1 MLKKIL
7 AALVLVVVAVV
18 VGIPAYFY
26 GVYPKMRPA
35 PQMTAP
41 TTPEAVERG
50 RYLAEAMTGCIACH
64 SPVDESRPGD
74 FPQAGLEYAGRVFLP
89 DAGFPGKIVAP
100 NLTSDPETGIGRWT
114 DGEVVRAIR
123 EGVSRDGRPLF
134 PLMNYPAYGDFS
146 DDDALAIVA
155 YLRSR
160 KPVRHDNGQTE
171 LNFPVGMMI
180 RTVPRPRDGPP
191 PGVPAAGV
199 ERGRAMIKIMMC
211 GECHTPRDNRGNPIA
226 GKELAGGDAFKGPW
240 GVVYAANITSHP
252 SAGIGAYSN
261 DDLKRVLR
269 EGRNRAGRLLW
280 VMPWSV
286 TKNLTDADLDALIAA
301 LREVPASP
309 NLVPAAQLTGSA
321 GSR

>member
-7 AALVLVVVAVV
+7 IALVLVVVVV
-18 VGIPAYFY
+18 VAGIPAYFY

-35 PQMTAP
+35 VQMTAP
-41 TTPEAVERG
+41 RTPEAVERG
-50 RYLAEAMTGCIACH
+50 RYLAEAMTGCVACH
-64 SPVDESRPGD
+64 SAVDESRPGD
-74 FPQAGLEYAGRVFLP
+74 FPQAGLEYAGRVFPP
-89 DAGFPGKIVAP
+89 DAGFPGKIVGP
-100 NLTSDPETGIGRWT
+100 NLTPDPETGIGRWT

-134 PLMNYPAYGDFS
+134 PLMNYPAYRDFS

-155 YLRSR
+155 YLRSQ
-160 KPVRHDNGQTE
+160 KPVRRDNGRTE
-171 LNFPVGMMI
+171 LDFPVGMMI
-180 RTVPRPRDGPP
+180 RTVPRPLDGPP
-191 PGVPAAGV
+191 LGVPAAGI
-199 ERGRAMIKIMMC
+199 ERGRAMIKIMLC
-211 GECHTPRDNRGNPIA
+211 GECHTPRDNRGNPVA
-226 GKELAGGDAFKGPW
+226 GKELAGGNTFKGPW

-286 TKNLTDADLDALIAA
+286 TKNLNDADLDALIAA
-301 LREVPASP
+301 LREVTASP

-321 GSR
+321 GSQ

>member
-7 AALVLVVVAVV
+7 IALALVMVAVV

-35 PQMTAP
+35 AQMTAP

-50 RYLAEAMTGCIACH
+50 RYLAEAMAGCIVCH
-64 SPVDESRPGD
+64 SPVDESRSGD
-74 FPQAGLEYAGRVFLP
+74 FPQAGLEYAGRVFP
-89 DAGFPGKIVAP
+89 PGSGFPGKIVGP
-100 NLTSDPETGIGRWT
+100 NITPDPETGIGRWT

-134 PLMNYPAYGDFS
+134 PLMNYPAYRDFS

-160 KPVRHDNGQTE
+160 KPVKRDNARTE

-180 RTVPRPRDGPP
+180 RTVPQPLDGPP
-191 PGVPAAGV
+191 LGVPAAGI
-199 ERGRAMIKIMMC
+199 ERGRAMIKIMLC

-226 GKELAGGDAFKGPW
+226 DKELAGGSVFKGPW

-286 TKNLTDADLDALIAA
+286 TKNLNEPDLDVLIAA

-309 NLVPAAQLTGSA
+309 NLVPAAQLTGGA
-321 GSR
+321 GSQ